1 MLSIEFSSQNTF
13 KSGNASQNQ
22 KDALNTFCSA
32 FHSSNRLHTAFD
44 NADAN
49 LNVLP
54 HSGF

>member
-44 NADAN
+44 NADTN